1 MVKETAYYDILGVSP
16 NCTEEELKKSYRK
29 LALKY
34 HPDKNPNEGERFKA
48 ISQAYEVLSNPEKRE
63 VYDHGGE
70 QAIKQG
76 SHGGMSSDHNP
87 MDLFDMF
94 FGGGARQ
101 RERGPKKGKDIV
113 YQMSVTLEELYNGAT
128 RKLAISKKV
137 VCDKCEGRGTK
148 SPSNG
153 PQKCTGCKGSGMRVR
168 IEHVGPSIVQRIE
181 SKCGDCMGQGEVI
194 SPKDR
199 CKNCEGKKIAREK
212 KIIEVH
218 IDKGMEDG
226 QKITFANEGD
236 MEPGLDLP
244 SDIFVV
250 LDEKP
255 HERFKRCQRNDLLTT
270 LELNLS
276 EALCGFT
283 RAIKTL
289 DDRTLILR
297 THPGEVIKHGSFKSI
312 PSEGMPIHRNPFDKG
327 NLLVQIAVQFPEEI
341 DPAIASQLE
350 KLLPPKPTI
359 DFPLQGENVE
369 DVTMLDFDPRN
380 ERGRGHGGRGGGR
393 AEAYTEDDEEG
404 GYSGMPGGS
413 GVQCRPQ

>member
-34 HPDKNPNEGERFKA
+34 HPDKNPNEGERFKQ

-63 VYDHGGE
+63 IYDHGGE
-70 QAIKQG
+70 TAIKQG
-76 SHGGMSSDHNP
+76 HQGGMSDHSP
-87 MDLFDMF
+87 TDLFDIF

-101 RERGPKKGKDIV
+101 RGPKKGKDIV
-113 YQMSVTLEELYNGAT
+113 YQMSVTLEELFNGAT

-148 SPSNG
+148 SPSVGNT
-153 PQKCTGCKGSGMRVR
+153 KCSGCKGTGARVR
-168 IEHVGPSIVQRIE
+168 VEHVGPSIVQRIE
-181 SKCGDCMGQGEVI
+181 SKCPDCMGSGEVI
-194 SPKDR
+194 PAKDR
-199 CKNCEGKKIAREK
+199 CKNCDGKKIVREK

-226 QKITFANEGD
+226 HKITFNNEGD

-244 SDIFVV
+244 SDIIVV

-255 HERFKRCQRNDLLTT
+255 HERFKRCQRNDLLCT
-270 LELNLS
+270 LDLNLT

-289 DDRTLILR
+289 DDRTLIIR
-297 THPGEVIKHGSFKSI
+297 TLPGEVIKHGSFKAI
-312 PSEGMPIHRNPFDKG
+312 PGEGMPLHRNPFDKG
-327 NLLVQIAVQFPEEI
+327 NLLIQIAVQFPDEI
-341 DPAIASQLE
+341 DSQTAAALE
-350 KLLPPKPTI
+350 KLLPPKPII
-359 DFPLQGENVE
+359 DFPTTGENVE
-369 DVTMLDFDPRN
+369 DATMIDFDPRSD
-380 ERGRGHGGRGGGR
+380 RGGRGGRGGR
-393 AEAYTEDDEEG
+393 SEAYTEDDDESG
-404 GYSGMPGGS
+404 FSGMPGGQ

>member
-1 MVKETAYYDILGVSP
+1 MVKETKYYDILGVSP
-16 NCTEEELKKSYRK
+16 SATEEELKKSYRK

-34 HPDKNPNEGERFKA
+34 HPDKNPNEGEKFKA

-63 VYDHGGE
+63 IYDHGGE

-76 SHGGMSSDHNP
+76 HSGMGSDHNP
-87 MDLFDMF
+87 MDLFEMF
-94 FGGGARQ
+94 FGGGGPRAP
-101 RERGPKKGKDIV
+101 RGPKKGRDII
-113 YQMSVTLEELYNGAT
+113 YQMNVTLEELYNGAT

-148 SPSNG
+148 SPNIG
-153 PQKCTGCKGSGMRVR
+153 PTKCSGCKGQGVRVR
-168 IEHVGPSIVQRIE
+168 VEHVAANFVQRVE
-181 SKCGDCMGQGEVI
+181 SKCSDCMGQGEVI
-194 SPKDR
+194 PQKDR

-226 QKITFANEGD
+226 HKITFANEGD

-244 SDIFVV
+244 SDIVVV

-255 HERFKRCQRNDLLTT
+255 HERFKRFQKNDLLTT
-270 LELNLS
+270 LELNLT

-283 RAIKTL
+283 RSIKTL
-289 DDRTLILR
+289 DDRTLVLR

-327 NLLVQIAVQFPEEI
+327 NLVVQITIQFPDEL
-341 DPAIASQLE
+341 DPTVAAQLE
-350 KLLPPKPTI
+350 KLLPPKPQI
-359 DFPLQGENVE
+359 DFALTGENVE
-369 DVTMLDFDPRN
+369 DVTLLDFDPRSD
-380 ERGRGHGGRGGGR
+380 RSGRGRGGGR
-393 AEAYTEDDEEG
+393 SEAYQEDDDEG
-404 GYSGMPGGS
+404 GYSGMPGGP

>member
-16 NCTEEELKKSYRK
+16 NCTEDELKKSYRK

-48 ISQAYEVLSNPEKRE
+48 ISQAYEVLSDPNKRE
-63 VYDHGGE
+63 IYDHGGE

-76 SHGGMSSDHNP
+76 GHSGMASDHNP

-94 FGGGARQ
+94 FGGGGRQ

-113 YQMSVTLEELYNGAT
+113 YQMNVTLEELYNGAT

-148 SPSNG
+148 SPSIG
-153 PQKCTGCKGSGMRVR
+153 PQKCAGCKGTGLRVR
-168 IEHVGPSIVQRIE
+168 VEHVGPSIVQRIE
-181 SKCGDCMGQGEVI
+181 TKCNECFGQGEVI
-194 SPKDR
+194 PQKDR

-226 QKITFANEGD
+226 HKITFANEGD

-244 SDIFVV
+244 SDIIVV

-255 HERFKRCQRNDLLTT
+255 HDRFKRCQRNDLLTT
-270 LELNLS
+270 LELNLN

-327 NLLVQIAVQFPEEI
+327 NLLVQIAVQFPDEI
-341 DPAIASQLE
+341 DPMTAAQLE
-350 KLLPPKPTI
+350 RLLPPKPKI
-359 DFPLQGENVE
+359 DFPLTGENVE
-369 DVTMLDFDPRN
+369 DVTMLDFDPRSD
-380 ERGRGHGGRGGGR
+380 RGGRGGRGPR
-393 AEAYTEDDEEG
+393 AEAYTEDDDDG
-404 GYSGMPGGS
+404 GYSGMPGGQ

>member
-34 HPDKNPNEGERFKA
+34 HPDKNPSEGERFKA

-63 VYDHGGE
+63 IYDHGGE

-76 SHGGMSSDHNP
+76 HSGGMSSDHNP
-87 MDLFDMF
+87 MDIFEMF
-94 FGGGARQ
+94 FGGGRQ
-101 RERGPKKGKDIV
+101 RERGPKKGKDII
-113 YQMSVTLEELYNGAT
+113 YQLSVTLEELYNGAT

-148 SPSNG
+148 SPSIG
-153 PQKCTGCKGSGMRVR
+153 PQKCTSCRGTGMKVR
-168 IEHVGPSIVQRIE
+168 LEQVGPSIVQRIE
-181 SKCGDCMGQGEVI
+181 SKCNDCIGQGEI
-194 SPKDR
+194 IPHKDK
-199 CKNCEGKKIAREK
+199 CKNCEGKKISREK

-244 SDIFVV
+244 SDIIVI

-255 HERFKRCQRNDLLTT
+255 HERFKRCQGNDLLTT
-270 LELNLS
+270 LELNLNES
-276 EALCGFT
+276 LCGFT

-289 DDRTLILR
+289 DDRILILR
-297 THPGEVIKHGSFKSI
+297 AHPGEVTKHGSFKSI

-327 NLLVQIAVQFPEEI
+327 NLLVQISVQFPDEI
-341 DPAIASQLE
+341 DPVMATQLE
-350 KLLPPKPTI
+350 KLLPPKPEI
-359 DFPLQGENVE
+359 DFPLTGENVE
-369 DVTMLDFDPRN
+369 EITMLDFDPRSN
-380 ERGRGHGGRGGGR
+380 RGRGGRGGR
-393 AEAYTEDDEEG
+393 SEAYQEEDDDA
-404 GYSGMPGGS
+404 YSGGMSGGP

>member
-1 MVKETAYYDILGVSP
+1 MVKETGYYDILGVSP
-16 NCTEEELKKSYRK
+16 NCSEEELKKSYRK

-63 VYDHGGE
+63 LYDHGGE

-76 SHGGMSSDHNP
+76 GHSGMGDHSP

-94 FGGGARQ
+94 FGGGRQ

-113 YQMSVTLEELYNGAT
+113 YQMQVTLEELYNGTT
-128 RKLAISKKV
+128 RKLSIQKKV
-137 VCDKCEGRGTK
+137 VCDKCEGRGTRAQGI
-148 SPSNG
+148 G
-153 PQKCTGCKGSGMRVR
+153 PQKCQGCKGTGTRVR
-168 IEHVGPSIVQRIE
+168 VEHVGPSIVQRIE
-181 SKCGDCMGQGEVI
+181 SHCPDCMGQGEFI
-194 SPKDR
+194 PPKDR
-199 CKNCEGKKIAREK
+199 CKNCDGKKIAKEK

-244 SDIFVV
+244 SDIIIV
-250 LDEKP
+250 LDERP
-255 HERFKRCQRNDLLTT
+255 HERFKRCQRNDLLTK
-270 LELNLS
+270 LELNLT

-297 THPGEVIKHGSFKSI
+297 SHPGEVIKHDAFKSI
-312 PSEGMPIHRNPFDKG
+312 PNEGMPLYRNPFDKG
-327 NLLVQIAVQFPEEI
+327 NLLVQIEVQFPDKL
-341 DPAIASQLE
+341 DPATAEQLE
-350 KLLPPKPTI
+350 KLLPPKPI
-359 DFPLQGENVE
+359 VDFPLMGDNVE
-369 DVTMLDFDPRN
+369 DVTMVDFDPR
-380 ERGRGHGGRGGGR
+380 GGSSRERGGGGGGGR
-393 AEAYTEDDEEG
+393 SEAYNEDDEESG
-404 GYSGMPGGS
+404 FSGMPGGP

>member
-1 MVKETAYYDILGVSP
+1 MVKETTYYDILGVSP

-63 VYDHGGE
+63 IYDHGGE

-94 FGGGARQ
+94 FGGGRQ

-148 SPSNG
+148 SSSIG
-153 PQKCTGCKGSGMRVR
+153 PQKCTGCKGSGTRIR
-168 IEHVGPSIVQRIE
+168 IEHMGPSIVQRIE
-181 SKCGDCMGQGEVI
+181 TKCGECYGQGETI
-194 SPKDR
+194 PQKDR

-226 QKITFANEGD
+226 HKITFANEGD

-244 SDIFVV
+244 SDIIVV

-270 LELNLS
+270 LELNLT

-289 DDRTLILR
+289 DDRTLILK

-327 NLLVQIAVQFPEEI
+327 SLLVQIAVQFPESI
-341 DPAIASQLE
+341 DPVVAGELE
-350 KLLPPKPTI
+350 KLLPPKPQI
-359 DFPLQGENVE
+359 DFEVTGETVE
-369 DVTMLDFDPRN
+369 DVTMLDFDPRSDRN
-380 ERGRGHGGRGGGR
+380 SRGGRGAR
-393 AEAYTEDDEEG
+393 AEAYNEDDDDG
-404 GYSGMPGGS
+404 GYSGMPGGQ

>member
-34 HPDKNPNEGERFKA
+34 HPDKNPNEGEKFKA
-48 ISQAYEVLSNPEKRE
+48 ISQAYEVLSNPEKRHI
-63 VYDHGGE
+63 YDQGGE

-76 SHGGMSSDHNP
+76 GHNGATGDHSP
-87 MDLFDMF
+87 MDIFEMF
-94 FGGGARQ
+94 FGGGGRQ

-148 SPSNG
+148 SPNIG
-153 PQKCTGCKGSGMRVR
+153 PTKCSTCQGRGHVLRV
-168 IEHVGPSIVQRIE
+168 EHLGPSIVQRIE
-181 SKCGDCMGQGEVI
+181 SKCSDCYGQGEI
-194 SPKDR
+194 IPAKDR
-199 CKNCEGKKIAREK
+199 CKSCEGKKIAREK

-226 QKITFANEGD
+226 HKITFANEGD

-244 SDIFVV
+244 SDIIVV
-250 LDEKP
+250 LDEKQ
-255 HERFKRCQRNDLLTT
+255 HDRFRRCQRNDLLTT
-270 LELNLS
+270 LELNLT

-283 RAIKTL
+283 RSITTL
-289 DDRTLILR
+289 DGRTLVLR
-297 THPGEVIKHGSFKSI
+297 TSPGEVIKHSTVKSI
-312 PSEGMPIHRNPFDKG
+312 PSEGMPVYRNPFDKG
-327 NLLVQIAVQFPEEI
+327 NLLVQMSVQFPEKLE
-341 DPAIASQLE
+341 PAVASKLE
-350 KLLPPKPTI
+350 ALLPPKPTI
-359 DFPLQGENVE
+359 DFPLTGENVE
-369 DVTMLDFDPRN
+369 DVTLLDFDPRSS
-380 ERGRGHGGRGGGR
+380 RGGRSRGGGR
-393 AEAYTEDDEEG
+393 PEAYLEDDDEG
-404 GYSGMPGGS
+404 GYSGMPGGQ

>member
-34 HPDKNPNEGERFKA
+34 HPDKNPNEGEKFKA

-63 VYDHGGE
+63 LYDHGGE

-76 SHGGMSSDHNP
+76 GHGGMSSDHNP
-87 MDLFDMF
+87 MDLFSMF
-94 FGGGARQ
+94 FGGGGRHH
-101 RERGPKKGKDIV
+101 ERGPKKGKDIV
-113 YQMSVTLEELYNGAT
+113 YTMNVSLEELYNGAT

-148 SPSNG
+148 SPSLG
-153 PQKCTGCKGSGMRVR
+153 PQRCAGCRGQGFKVRV
-168 IEHVGPSIVQRIE
+168 EQVGPSIVQRVE
-181 SKCGDCMGQGEVI
+181 SKCNECMGQGEVI
-194 SPKDR
+194 DPKNR

-226 QKITFANEGD
+226 HKITFANEGD

-244 SDIFVV
+244 SDIIVV

-255 HERFKRCQRNDLLTT
+255 HDRFKRVNRNDLLTT
-270 LELNLS
+270 LELNLTES
-276 EALCGFT
+276 LCGFT

-312 PSEGMPIHRNPFDKG
+312 PSEGMPMHKNPFEKG
-327 NLLVQIAVQFPEEI
+327 SLLVQMSVQFPDEL
-341 DPAIASQLE
+341 DPNVAAQLE
-350 KLLPPKPTI
+350 KVLPPKPAV
-359 DFPLQGENVE
+359 DFPLAGENVE
-369 DVTMLDFDPRN
+369 DVTLLDFDPRN
-380 ERGRGHGGRGGGR
+380 DRGRGRGGR
-393 AEAYTEDDEEG
+393 AEAYQEDDDEG
-404 GYSGMPGGS
+404 GYSGMGGHS

>member
-1 MVKETAYYDILGVSP
+1 MVKETTYYDILGVSP

-63 VYDHGGE
+63 IYDHGGE

-76 SHGGMSSDHNP
+76 HSGGMSSDHNP
-87 MDLFDMF
+87 MDIFEMF
-94 FGGGARQ
+94 FGGGRQ
-101 RERGPKKGKDIV
+101 RERGPKKGKDII
-113 YQMSVTLEELYNGAT
+113 YQLNVTLEELYNGAT

-148 SPSNG
+148 SPSIG
-153 PQKCTGCKGSGMRVR
+153 PQKCTGCRGSGMKIRV
-168 IEHVGPSIVQRIE
+168 EHVGPSIVQRIE
-181 SKCGDCMGQGEVI
+181 SKCNDCYGQGEI
-194 SPKDR
+194 IPQKDR

-226 QKITFANEGD
+226 QRITFANEGD

-244 SDIFVV
+244 SDIIVV

-255 HERFKRCQRNDLLTT
+255 HERFKRCQGNDLLTT
-270 LELNLS
+270 LELNLN

-289 DDRTLILR
+289 DDRTLILK
-297 THPGEVIKHGSFKSI
+297 THPGEVTKHGSFKSI

-327 NLLVQIAVQFPEEI
+327 NLLVQVSVQFPDEL
-341 DPAIASQLE
+341 DPVLATQLE
-350 KLLPPKPTI
+350 KLLPAKPTI
-359 DFPLQGENVE
+359 DFPLTGDNVE
-369 DVTMLDFDPRN
+369 EVTMLEFDPRSS
-380 ERGRGHGGRGGGR
+380 RGRGGRGAR
-393 AEAYTEDDEEG
+393 SEAYQEDDDDA
-404 GYSGMPGGS
+404 YSGGMPGGP

>member
-63 VYDHGGE
+63 LYDHGGE

-76 SHGGMSSDHNP
+76 GHSGMGDHSP

-94 FGGGARQ
+94 FGGGRQ

-113 YQMSVTLEELYNGAT
+113 YQMSVTLEELYNGTT

-137 VCDKCEGRGTK
+137 VCEKCEGRGTK
-148 SPSNG
+148 SPSIG
-153 PQKCTGCKGSGMRVR
+153 PQKCVGCRGSGVKVRV
-168 IEHVGPSIVQRIE
+168 EHVGPSIVQRIE
-181 SKCGDCMGQGEVI
+181 SKCNDCMGQGEFI
-194 SPKDR
+194 PQKDR
-199 CKNCEGKKIAREK
+199 CKHCEGKKIAREK

-236 MEPGLDLP
+236 MEPGLDLA
-244 SDIFVV
+244 SDIIVV
-250 LDEKP
+250 LDEKN
-255 HERFKRCQRNDLLTT
+255 HDRFKRCQRNDLLTK
-270 LELNLS
+270 LELNLT

-297 THPGEVIKHGSFKSI
+297 THPGEVIKHGAIKSI

-327 NLLVQIAVQFPEEI
+327 NLLVQIEVQFPDQI
-341 DPAIASQLE
+341 DPSVAAQLE
-350 KLLPPKPTI
+350 KLLPAKPPV
-359 DFPLQGENVE
+359 DFPLTGENVE
-369 DVTMLDFDPRN
+369 DATMIDFDPRGD
-380 ERGRGHGGRGGGR
+380 RGNRGGRYR
-393 AEAYTEDDEEG
+393 SEAYAEDDDEG
-404 GYSGMPGGS
+404 GYSGMPGGA

>member
-1 MVKETAYYDILGVSP
+1 MVKETAYYDTLGVSP
-16 NCTEEELKKSYRK
+16 NCTEDELKKSYRK

-63 VYDHGGE
+63 IYDHGGE

-76 SHGGMSSDHNP
+76 GQGGMSDHNP
-87 MDLFDMF
+87 MDIFEMF
-94 FGGGARQ
+94 FGGGRK
-101 RERGPKKGKDIV
+101 RERGPKKGRDIV

-137 VCDKCEGRGTK
+137 VCESCAGRGTK
-148 SPSNG
+148 SPSIG
-153 PQKCTGCKGSGMRVR
+153 PTKCSGCKGSGIKIR
-168 IEHVGPSIVQRIE
+168 IEHVGPNIVQRME
-181 SKCGDCMGQGEVI
+181 TECNECGGQGEI
-194 SPKDR
+194 IHSKDK
-199 CKNCEGKKIAREK
+199 CKNCDGKKIAREK

-244 SDIFVV
+244 SDIVVV
-250 LDEKP
+250 LDERP
-255 HERFKRCQRNDLLTT
+255 HETFKRCQKNDLLTT
-270 LELNLS
+270 LDLNLN

-312 PSEGMPIHRNPFDKG
+312 PSEGMPLHRNPFDKG
-327 NLLVQIAVQFPEEI
+327 NLLVQIAVTFPDEI
-341 DPAIASQLE
+341 DPDIAAQLE
-350 KLLPPKPTI
+350 TILPPKPKV
-359 DFPLQGENVE
+359 DFPLVGENVE
-369 DVTMLDFDPRN
+369 DVTMLDFDPRAD
-380 ERGRGHGGRGGGR
+380 RSKRGGRGGR
-393 AEAYTEDDEEG
+393 AEAYQEEDDEG
-404 GYSGMPGGS
+404 GFSGMPGGS